1 MYRDWYGME
10 KIMIEVRVVLDK
22 GVYRIYN
29 VDNKILNRK
38 EKELV
43 KYALDVYGFVNKKF
57 NDYYFDVTVR
67 EWIENIKNVYSLTP
81 RTKEVIN
88 VLSKIG

>member
-1 MYRDWYGME
+1 M
-10 KIMIEVRVVLDK
+10 
-22 GVYRIYN
+22 
-29 VDNKILNRK
+29 
-38 EKELV
+38 

>member
-1 MYRDWYGME
+1 
-10 KIMIEVRVVLDK
+10 MIEVRVVLDK

-88 VLSKIG
+88 VLSKIV

>member
-1 MYRDWYGME
+1 
-10 KIMIEVRVVLDK
+10 MIEVRVVLDK

-67 EWIENIKNVYSLTP
+67 EWIDNIKTIFSESP
-81 RTKEVIN
+81 RTNEVIKT
-88 VLSKIG
+88 LSKIV